1 MQHRSSQYYS
11 NISNVAVTFVAS
23 FCAVWNTIVI
33 ITKNKRA
40 PNNNYI
46 TMKL

>member
-1 MQHRSSQYYS
+1 MQQRFQQYYS
-11 NISNVAVTFVAS
+11 NISNVAVTFAES
-23 FCAVWNTIVI
+23 FCSVWDIIVVI
-33 ITKNKRA
+33 IKNKA